1 MFYLLQLQYYIED
14 ILDIL
19 YYLLIIIIIIIIF
32 LTINPNPPCQLSLWE
47 EIEKTHDFRKS
58 VDECDQGGRRLD
70 DW

>member
-19 YYLLIIIIIIIIF
+19 YYLLIIIIIIF

-47 EIEKTHDFRKS
+47 EIGENPRLS
-58 VDECDQGGRRLD
+58 EEC
-70 DW
+70 